1 MNFKRTE
8 EEELNIGLTP
18 LIDVVFILL
27 LFFMVTTTFNK
38 FSELKIELPEATA
51 VSDPEKKKSLEIAI
65 DAKGKFYVNGKA
77 VRNNKANS
85 LLVAI
90 KSEIGNDRDM
100 PVSIR
105 ADGTAD
111 LQLAITAMDAASKLG
126 LNHIAIATSQ
136 TQE

>member
-38 FSELKIELPEATA
+38 FSELKIELPQATT

-77 VRNNKANS
+77 VRNNKTNS
-85 LLVAI
+85 LLLAI

-136 TQE
+136 IQE